1 MTITIPITTPGT
13 ISAPGTAREALLQ
26 EQTDQLC
33 DQARMRI
40 AAHSS
45 GAAECREVALMLGL
59 AEVDPD
65 GSLEKVNPWDTAL
78 GDSLPVSPKG

>member
-1 MTITIPITTPGT
+1 MTITIPGNT
-13 ISAPGTAREALLQ
+13 IPASGSAREALVQ

-33 DQARMRI
+33 DQARLRI

-45 GAAECREVALMLGL
+45 GAAEDREVALMLGL

-65 GSLEKVNPWDTAL
+65 GSLEMANPWDTTL